1 MNLTA
6 LLIALPLASSPLIY
20 LVGRAFP
27 APRRQAEP
35 VCRWLSVGIMLV
47 LWALW
52 TRAALALSAGEALT
66 TALGLLALR
75 VDGLS
80 LLFAALVL
88 SVSTLVLVFSSAD
101 AADRDGIEKYYAML
115 VTTTGALIGMVCA
128 RDLFNLWVWF
138 ELVVISS
145 FLLVSFERER
155 PAALDASI
163 KYLTQSAV
171 GSVLIVLGIAFVLAQ
186 TSSLAL
192 DNLQPGRLAPGL
204 LAAGALLIVG
214 FGIKSAL
221 VPLHTWLPDVYAE
234 APTRVTALL
243 SGAVTVSGLI
253 VLMRALMPL
262 MSAAATWGL
271 LLIGAGVINTL
282 VGNLLAF
289 HQPDFKRM
297 LAYSSISH
305 IGTILLGLGVSLYA
319 HIPEAAQAGL
329 FHLLTL
335 GLMETLAF
343 LGIAALR
350 SKQSITLTDLRGLI
364 YRAPLTGV
372 ALLLVLL
379 SLAGLPPL
387 AGFMS
392 KWQVFAAGFI
402 SPDPAVRGAVIII
415 ALNILL
421 ALGYYLP
428 ALMALC
434 TPDAHAPQA
443 KTPRLPLSMQLPL
456 IILCGLIVLIGLL
469 PDSVRWLTGAAS
481 AALLAGGR
489 P

>member
-20 LVGRAFP
+20 LASRARTS
-27 APRRQAEP
+27 ARAAE
-35 VCRWLSVGIMLV
+35 RTSWWLSLGVLLV

-52 TRAALALSAGEALT
+52 VRAALALSAGDSLSVT
-66 TALGLLALR
+66 VGLLALR

-80 LLFAALVL
+80 LFFALVVL
-88 SVSTLVLVFSSAD
+88 GVSTLVLISSSVAT
-101 AADRDGIEKYYAML
+101 AEGSEKYYAAL
-115 VTTTGALIGMVCA
+115 VTTAGALIGMVCA
-128 RDLFNLWVWF
+128 RDLFNLWVWL
-138 ELVVISS
+138 ETVVISS
-145 FLLVSFERER
+145 FLLVALERDR
-155 PAALDASI
+155 PLTLDASI

-171 GSVLIVLGIAFVLAQ
+171 GSLLIVLGIALVLAQ
-186 TSSLAL
+186 TGSLTL
-192 DNLQPGRLAPGL
+192 DAVTSARLSPGL
-204 LAAGALLIVG
+204 LAAGVLLIVG
-214 FGIKSAL
+214 FSIKSAL
-221 VPLHTWLPDVYAE
+221 VPLHTWLPDVYAN

-262 MSAAATWGL
+262 ISAAETWGV

-282 VGNLLAF
+282 IGNLLAYR
-289 HQPDFKRM
+289 QTELKRM

-305 IGTILLGLGVSLYA
+305 IGTILLGLGISLYA
-319 HIPEAAQAGL
+319 NLPQAAQAGL
-329 FHLLTL
+329 FHLFTL

-343 LGIAALR
+343 LCVAALPNDR
-350 SKQSITLTDLRGLI
+350 DITLADLRGLV
-364 YRAPLTGV
+364 YRVPLVGV
-372 ALLLVLL
+372 GLLLALL

-402 SPDPAVRGAVIII
+402 SPDPLVRGAVVVI

-428 ALMALC
+428 ALMALF
-434 TPDAHAPQA
+434 TGDLQ
-443 KTPRLPLSMQLPL
+443 TSRTRLPLTVRLPL
-456 IILCGLIVLIGLL
+456 MLLTALVVLVGIV
-469 PDSVRWLTGAAS
+469 PDSVRWLTELASSALVFGGA
-481 AALLAGGR
+481 

>member
-75 VDGLS
+75 IDGLS

-234 APTRVTALL
+234 APTLTFLKRIFGHIFESEKNINQSFVATLIAWPLEIGKAVELHGVRFTPLRVLHGRLPIAGFRIETANDAAGSILPL
-243 SGAVTVSGLI
+243 AYLTDVSAIPPETWPQLRGVRTLVLDALRHRHHPTHLTIGQAVSI
-253 VLMRALMPL
+253 AHE
-262 MSAAATWGL
+262 
-271 LLIGAGVINTL
+271 IGAEQTYFVHMTHDISHAETQADL
-282 VGNLLAF
+282 
-289 HQPDFKRM
+289 PERMM
-297 LAYSSISH
+297 LAWD
-305 IGTILLGLGVSLYA
+305 GL
-319 HIPEAAQAGL
+319 E
-329 FHLLTL
+329 
-335 GLMETLAF
+335 
-343 LGIAALR
+343 
-350 SKQSITLTDLRGLI
+350 
-364 YRAPLTGV
+364 
-372 ALLLVLL
+372 L
-379 SLAGLPPL
+379 S
-387 AGFMS
+387 
-392 KWQVFAAGFI
+392 
-402 SPDPAVRGAVIII
+402 
-415 ALNILL
+415 
-421 ALGYYLP
+421 
-428 ALMALC
+428 
-434 TPDAHAPQA
+434 
-443 KTPRLPLSMQLPL
+443 
-456 IILCGLIVLIGLL
+456 
-469 PDSVRWLTGAAS
+469 
-481 AALLAGGR
+481 
-489 P
+489 